1 MLLRRYL
8 QRLLNLSAKQCSLG
22 ALLALLI
29 ATVACLT
36 KWVIVPPVVQRVVWN
51 TMSLRD
57 GTTGYKV
64 WLSPPVPVFT
74 KFYFFNVLNPDDVEN
89 GETPQVEELGPFTY
103 NEYREKQDVKEI
115 QGMLT
120 YSNKITYE
128 FNEKLSCSNC
138 RESTEVT
145 VPNAALLGAVG
156 LIQSLE
162 LPDFLENLVLELIN
176 WGIDEG
182 KEYKDTLFHKKNVS
196 SILFEGYTPPVL
208 TWLLQVVATLEN
220 LGLGGVIKLPE
231 SLSEGTFG
239 LWLGRNGTKKDLVY
253 TIDTGEIVR
262 ERYASVQLFNQKRSL
277 PEGWWDPMGPTPSA
291 HKAGLGGICSD
302 IRGTDG
308 QQFHPMIE
316 PGEELWLFEPD
327 LCRSIPVTQM
337 GEVDIGGITTYH
349 YEADSTV
356 FSISNPHNFCYC
368 PKAAKC
374 ASENSSD
381 DSWDLSN
388 CRPPHHPITCKD
400 GLFSTLGCQGAPAY
414 GSAPHFLSG
423 SSELSSN
430 ATIKGLKPSRELHT
444 TFLNVEPLSGVA
456 FQAHKRIQISFP
468 MEPIAQISILEK
480 APQLIFPL
488 VWYDEGAD
496 ITDEYKS
503 YFFRLVRVPLIL
515 VDVIVGLGISASIIV
530 LLFLA
535 STSLKLHLRA

>member
-1 MLLRRYL
+1 MLLGRLL
-8 QRLLNLSAKQCSLG
+8 QRLLNLSAKQSSLG

-57 GTTGYKV
+57 STTGYKV

-74 KFYFFNVLNPDDVEN
+74 KFYFFNVLNPDEVEN

-162 LPDFLENLVLELIN
+162 LPDYLENLVLELIN
-176 WGIDEG
+176 WGIDDG

-196 SILFEGYTPPVL
+196 SILFDGYTPPVL

-291 HKAGLGGICSD
+291 HKAGLAGICSD

-308 QQFHPMIE
+308 QQFHPMIQ

-337 GEVDIGGITTYH
+337 GEVDIDGIPTYH

-468 MEPIAQISILEK
+468 MEPISQISILEK

-515 VDVIVGLGISASIIV
+515 VDVMVVFGISASIIV